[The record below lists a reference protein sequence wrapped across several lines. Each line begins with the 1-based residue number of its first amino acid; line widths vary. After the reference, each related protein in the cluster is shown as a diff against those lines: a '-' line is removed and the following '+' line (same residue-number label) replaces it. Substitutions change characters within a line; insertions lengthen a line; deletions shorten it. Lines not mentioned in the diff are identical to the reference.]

1 VRGAVG
7 AEDKGHVPD
16 AFAVRHGLRVQ
27 RDVYACLVIVVL
39 RLERQDLQIRGMD
52 AHARK

>member
-7 AEDKGHVPD
+7 TKDEGHVPD
-16 AFAVRHGLRVQ
+16 ALAVRHGLRVQ
-27 RDVYACLVIVVL
+27 RDAYPCLVIVVL
-39 RLERQDLQIRGMD
+39 RLKRQDIQTSRMD